1 MSRTLSKHPA
11 FSVAA
16 VTVVGAMALSSCTG
30 DPDDDSKQDATAS
43 APPET
48 TGGGGAGD
56 TEADEADP
64 DLNQQGVSA
73 GHPMAA
79 QAGMDMLEQG
89 GNAVDAAIAAA
100 FAVSVVEP
108 YASGIGGGGSAL
120 IADADGEAEAV
131 DYREVVAQNG
141 QIPASNIG
149 TPGFVAG
156 MGELHEQ
163 RGTLDWAELVRP
175 AVEMA
180 DGGVP
185 VTETLV
191 QRIGAGGADA
201 IAGLDQFAPGG
212 AALQVGDELVQNDLA
227 NSLRLI
233 QEQGPAGFYAGQLAE
248 ALTAVEGLDQESFDA
263 YSVQHNEPPRGQVG
277 DVEVVSSA
285 PALPGAAL
293 IQMLQELD
301 EGGISEVDPDSVEH
315 IRRLSDAWAGAEQ
328 TAQTQLG
335 DTDFTDVDVDAIIG
349 NASDDGGDAAAD
361 PEPQAMG
368 DAPVGDSENMT
379 KPGNTTHLTVVDGD
393 GTVVSMT
400 NTLTEFWGSGVEVGG
415 FFLNDQLSRFSS
427 VTSEA
432 NRPEPGKRSVTWSN
446 PTMIMDAEGRPVVG
460 LGTPGGANILSILG
474 NVISRWAL
482 QGQSMEEAV
491 ASPRSRY
498 DAASGTLMV
507 EAAMFDSPV
516 AGQLGEL
523 PWPAEQAAEGL
534 FGSVQALE
542 IDYDAGT
549 VFGPTDT
556 RLEAGVVV
564 SDVAEDDS

>member
-507 EAAMFDSPV
+507 EGAMFDSPV

-523 PWPAEQAAEGL
+523 PWSAEQAAEGL